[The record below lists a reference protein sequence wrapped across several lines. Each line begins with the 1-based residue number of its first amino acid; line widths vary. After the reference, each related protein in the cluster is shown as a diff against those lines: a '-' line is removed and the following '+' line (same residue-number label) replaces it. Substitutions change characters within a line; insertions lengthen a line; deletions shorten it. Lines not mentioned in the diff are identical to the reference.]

1 MVRGESLARG
11 FMLLCLGASI
21 VLLGGQ
27 RQAVA
32 DERADRVGT
41 VRESL
46 PQRQLPGLIGLELP
60 PIGEASKF
68 IPVEEVRLVL
78 RLSQRRVY
86 VYKGNEVQAS
96 YPVAIGKPGWETPTG
111 TFNVFTMEKDPIFKS
126 FRTGNEIGPGPDNPL
141 GPRWIGIWTDG
152 KTQLGFHG
160 TNEPELIGE
169 AVSHGCIRM
178 HNKDVMALYEQVSV
192 GTTVVV
198 EP

>member
-1 MVRGESLARG
+1 MVRGESLVRNL
-11 FMLLCLGASI
+11 MLLCLSTSI

-32 DERADRVGT
+32 SERAEQVGMLQ
-41 VRESL
+41 ESL
-46 PQRQLPGLIGLELP
+46 VEKQLPALMVELP
-60 PIGEASKF
+60 PIGEASQF
-68 IPVEEVRLVL
+68 IPLEEVRLVL

-86 VYKGNEVQAS
+86 VYKGSELQAS
-96 YPVAIGKPGWETPTG
+96 YPVAIGKPGWETPVG
-111 TFNVFTMEKDPIFKS
+111 TFKVFTMEKDPIFKS
-126 FRTGNEIGPGPDNPL
+126 FRTGKEIGPGPDNPL

-160 TNEPELIGE
+160 TNEPELIGQ

-178 HNKDVMALYEQVSV
+178 HNKDVIALYDQVSV
-192 GTTVVV
+192 GTTVII